1 MQCAVR
7 ESLPRGVIQ
16 VVSTSTRPP
25 LIMCWPRVHKWSMH
39 SGLFPGPLQSPGSP
53 CSSHTHRIYCTNLF
67 PVSWP
72 WSSPRWG
79 VVNCHASLSLRKIC
93 RRELGK
99 KHQAT
104 HHSFAPTLSSP
115 SSQRSPRLRSLNTG
129 YHVFVSFMWSRSGER
144 ERTDRPTLV
153 PRLLQVNWYIN
164 QMCTNYSVNVF
175 VLFRNWSL
183 GLIPCQK
190 QAAPICADKRKKSSA
205 RFSSSSLLL
214 MWSLS

>member
-25 LIMCWPRVHKWSMH
+25 LIMCWPWVHKWSMH

-53 CSSHTHRIYCTNLF
+53 CSSHTHRIYCTNSF

-72 WSSPRWG
+72 RSSPRWG
-79 VVNCHASLSLRKIC
+79 VVNCHASLSLGKIC

-115 SSQRSPRLRSLNTG
+115 SSQRSPPLQSL
-129 YHVFVSFMWSRSGER
+129 SGELR
-144 ERTDRPTLV
+144 VSRFCVFYVKSVGGKTEDRLA
-153 PRLLQVNWYIN
+153 NS
-164 QMCTNYSVNVF
+164 YSPPAAGKLIYQSNVY
-175 VLFRNWSL
+175 
-183 GLIPCQK
+183 
-190 QAAPICADKRKKSSA
+190 
-205 RFSSSSLLL
+205 
-214 MWSLS
+214 